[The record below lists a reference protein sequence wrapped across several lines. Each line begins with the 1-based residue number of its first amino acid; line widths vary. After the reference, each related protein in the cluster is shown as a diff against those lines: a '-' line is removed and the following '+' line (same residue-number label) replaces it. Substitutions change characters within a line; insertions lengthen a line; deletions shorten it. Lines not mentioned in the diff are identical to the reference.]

1 MIAELQK
8 DLNELIN
15 RLQLRE
21 QNAIQRIGEAETKI
35 REYTEKL
42 DSLKLKEQAVQEV
55 KKELAEREKS
65 VLRGEELITAE
76 KKVEDERTQFRVL
89 KEKEEKR
96 IAADAKNAK
105 ESLDKVTLK
114 TQDLEKRELE
124 LSREKESYKLR
135 IEKEFLAKLKG

>member
-42 DSLKLKEQAVQEV
+42 DSLKPQ
-55 KKELAEREKS
+55 KK
-65 VLRGEELITAE
+65 T
-76 KKVEDERTQFRVL
+76 TP
-89 KEKEEKR
+89 
-96 IAADAKNAK
+96 
-105 ESLDKVTLK
+105 
-114 TQDLEKRELE
+114 
-124 LSREKESYKLR
+124 
-135 IEKEFLAKLKG
+135 

>member
-8 DLNELIN
+8 DLNELISK
-15 RLQLRE
+15 LQMRE
-21 QNAIQRIGEAETKI
+21 ANLIQRIGESDAKI
-35 REYTEKL
+35 KDYTERSDALKVKVE
-42 DSLKLKEQAVQEV
+42 SLKAREEAVALK
-55 KKELAEREKS
+55 EKS
-65 VLRGEELITAE
+65 VLRGEELIKAE
-76 KKVEDERTQFRVL
+76 QKVEDERTQFRVW

-124 LSREKESYKLR
+124 LSREKESYKAR